1 MLNLDHRIPLEE
13 MAKIFGD
20 TEDILMYAAEDVK
33 HGPTKDPPSMLS
45 SKTSQSRMRGW
56 LESTSRRFEL

>member
-33 HGPTKDPPSMLS
+33 HGPTLHALEQNKSESDE
-45 SKTSQSRMRGW
+45 RMAG
-56 LESTSRRFEL
+56 EHVKKV